1 MSACC
6 PFFQFAVCI
15 FCAAIF
21 SAYPFPFRL
30 VIFTPLPTFA
40 ALYNKHTSPINHI
53 AFILCASLSFSVIHV
68 ACLCC
73 SVCVLFVSKCL
84 DNSKT
89 TNTSFSVRQ
98 IPSKLFNPFCLSS
111 TLRQT
116 TNFYAKVFLL
126 NSCQYFVR
134 RLCVAVVN
142 HFAVV
147 FVMCFFAYVAVPTL
161 FSAFC

>member
-21 SAYPFPFRL
+21 STYPFTFRL

-40 ALYNKHTSPINHI
+40 ALYNKHTLPINHI
-53 AFILCASLSFSVIHV
+53 TFSLCASLCFSVIHV

-73 SVCVLFVSKCL
+73 SVCVLIASKCL

-89 TNTSFSVRQ
+89 TNTSFSVSQCR
-98 IPSKLFNPFCLSS
+98 SKLFNPFYLSP

-116 TNFYAKVFLL
+116 PSYAYMLL
-126 NSCQYFVR
+126 IKSLPVC
-134 RLCVAVVN
+134 A
-142 HFAVV
+142 
-147 FVMCFFAYVAVPTL
+147 
-161 FSAFC
+161 